1 MKCREFS
8 VGVDDALVN
17 SDSSEISLEHTVAF
31 SFFCLLFF
39 IYPKELNG
47 NKLLDSTQ
55 SLVEPEENV
64 FERMK
69 QRKSD

>member
-39 IYPKELNG
+39 TYPKELNG

-69 QRKSD
+69 QRKRD